1 MAVVT
6 DATNDPRIDVVKKLV
21 VWLIGV
27 GLSTNLLVTSPAAAQ
42 TTSSPEVVQA
52 AAELASIM
60 SKDLLTQMTN
70 QMTAQVWPQ
79 IEAKARGSLD
89 TETLAELRAEFE
101 RVVVNFVTQSLKDMP
116 GIYARY
122 FTVDEL
128 HDMAAFYR
136 TSTGQKALQRM
147 PKVLGESYGLLLPRL
162 PGLQEELKQAT
173 ARIMTKHG
181 KVP

>member
-1 MAVVT
+1 LRV
-6 DATNDPRIDVVKKLV
+6 DAVKKFV
-21 VWLIGV
+21 TWLIGV
-27 GLSTNLLVTSPAAAQ
+27 GISANLLATSPATAQ
-42 TTSSPEVVQA
+42 SASSPEAVQA

-60 SKDLLTQMTN
+60 SKDLLAQMTN
-70 QMTAQVWPQ
+70 QMTAQAWPQ

-89 TETLAELRAEFE
+89 PQTLAELRTEFE
-101 RVVVNFVTQSLKDMP
+101 RVVVNFVTQSLKEMP

-147 PKVLGESYGLLLPRL
+147 PQVLGESYGLLLPRL
-162 PGLQEELKQAT
+162 PGLQQELRQAT

-181 KVP
+181 LAP

>member
-1 MAVVT
+1 
-6 DATNDPRIDVVKKLV
+6 
-21 VWLIGV
+21 
-27 GLSTNLLVTSPAAAQ
+27 
-42 TTSSPEVVQA
+42 
-52 AAELASIM
+52 
-60 SKDLLTQMTN
+60 
-70 QMTAQVWPQ
+70 
-79 IEAKARGSLD
+79 
-89 TETLAELRAEFE
+89 
-101 RVVVNFVTQSLKDMP
+101 MP

-162 PGLQEELKQAT
+162 PGLQHELQEAT

-181 KVP
+181 LALVDWCSAVNVIRAMRVDGAMRGLLRLVLFVTLWPR

>member
-1 MAVVT
+1 
-6 DATNDPRIDVVKKLV
+6 VKKFV
-21 VWLIGV
+21 TWFIGV
-27 GLSTNLLVTSPAAAQ
+27 GISANLLAMSPATAQ
-42 TTSSPEVVQA
+42 SAISPEAVQA
-52 AAELASIM
+52 AAELASVM
-60 SKDLLTQMTN
+60 SRDLLAQMTN

-79 IEAKARGSLD
+79 IEAKARGRVD
-89 TETLAELRAEFE
+89 TQTLAELRAEFE

-162 PGLQEELKQAT
+162 PGLQQELQQAT
-173 ARIMTKHG
+173 VKIMSKHG
-181 KVP
+181 LVP

>member
-1 MAVVT
+1 M
-6 DATNDPRIDVVKKLV
+6 KKIV

-27 GLSTNLLVTSPAAAQ
+27 GVWVNLLAMSPAAAQ
-42 TTSSPEVVQA
+42 ATSSPEALQA
-52 AAELASIM
+52 ATELASIM
-60 SKDLLTQMTN
+60 SKDLLAQMTN

-89 TETLAELRAEFE
+89 RETLAELRVEFE
-101 RVVVNFVTQSLKDMP
+101 RVVVNFVTQSLKEMP

-162 PGLQEELKQAT
+162 PGLQQELQQAT
-173 ARIMTKHG
+173 ARIMTNHN

>member
-1 MAVVT
+1 
-6 DATNDPRIDVVKKLV
+6 VKKIV
-21 VWLIGV
+21 VWLIWAGV
-27 GLSTNLLVTSPAAAQ
+27 SINLLVVSPAGAQ
-42 TTSSPEVVQA
+42 TPSSSETIQA

-60 SKDLLTQMTN
+60 SKDLLAQMTN

-79 IEAKARGSLD
+79 IEAKARGGLD
-89 TETLAELRAEFE
+89 AETLAELRAEFE
-101 RVVVNFVTQSLKDMP
+101 RVVLDFATQSLKDMP

-128 HDMAAFYR
+128 HDMTAFYR

-162 PGLQEELKQAT
+162 TGLQQELRQAT

-181 KVP
+181 MAP

>member
-1 MAVVT
+1 
-6 DATNDPRIDVVKKLV
+6 VKKIV
-21 VWLIGV
+21 VWLIWV
-27 GLSTNLLVTSPAAAQ
+27 VISTNLLVISSARAQ
-42 TTSSPEVVQA
+42 TPSSPEPLQA
-52 AAELASIM
+52 ATELASIM
-60 SKDLLTQMTN
+60 SKDLLAQMTN

-79 IEAKARGSLD
+79 IEAKARGNVD
-89 TETLAELRAEFE
+89 PGTLAELRAEFE
-101 RVVVNFVTQSLKDMP
+101 RVVLDFVTQSLKDMP

-128 HDMAAFYR
+128 HEMAAFYR

-162 PGLQEELKQAT
+162 TGLQQELQQAT
-173 ARIMTKHG
+173 TRIMIKHG

>member
-1 MAVVT
+1 MKKFVT
-6 DATNDPRIDVVKKLV
+6 
-21 VWLIGV
+21 WFIGV
-27 GLSTNLLVTSPAAAQ
+27 GISANLLAMSPATAQ
-42 TTSSPEVVQA
+42 SAISPEAVQA
-52 AAELASIM
+52 AAELASVL
-60 SKDLLTQMTN
+60 SKDLLAQMTN

-79 IEAKARGSLD
+79 IEAKARGRVD
-89 TETLAELRAEFE
+89 TQTLAELRAEFE

-147 PKVLGESYGLLLPRL
+147 PKGLGESYGLLLPRL
-162 PGLQEELKQAT
+162 PGLQQELQQAT
-173 ARIMTKHG
+173 VRIMSKHG
-181 KVP
+181 LAP

>member
-1 MAVVT
+1 
-6 DATNDPRIDVVKKLV
+6 VKKFV
-21 VWLIGV
+21 TWVIGV
-27 GLSTNLLVTSPAAAQ
+27 GLSANLLAICPAATQ
-42 TTSSPEVVQA
+42 TTNSPEAVQA

-79 IEAKARGSLD
+79 IEAKARGGVD
-89 TETLAELRAEFE
+89 TATLAELRAEFE

-128 HDMAAFYR
+128 HDMTAFYR

-162 PGLQEELKQAT
+162 PGLQQELQQAT
-173 ARIMTKHG
+173 VRIMTKHG
-181 KVP
+181 VAP

>member
-1 MAVVT
+1 MRVVG
-6 DATNDPRIDVVKKLV
+6 VKKIL
-21 VWLIGV
+21 VWLV
-27 GLSTNLLVTSPAAAQ
+27 GLGICATVLATSPAAAQ
-42 TTSSPEVVQA
+42 TTSSPEAVQA
-52 AAELASIM
+52 ATELASIM
-60 SKDLLTQMTN
+60 SKDLLAQMTN
-70 QMTAQVWPQ
+70 QMTARVWPQ

-89 TETLAELRAEFE
+89 AETLAELRTEFE
-101 RVVVNFVTQSLKDMP
+101 HVVVNFVTQSLKDMP

-162 PGLQEELKQAT
+162 PGLQQELQEAT

>member
-1 MAVVT
+1 
-6 DATNDPRIDVVKKLV
+6 VKKIV
-21 VWLIGV
+21 VWLIWVGV
-27 GLSTNLLVTSPAAAQ
+27 SINLLVISPAGAQ
-42 TTSSPEVVQA
+42 TPSSSETIQA
-52 AAELASIM
+52 ATELASIM
-60 SKDLLTQMTN
+60 SKDLLAQMTK

-79 IEAKARGSLD
+79 IEAKARGSVD
-89 TETLAELRAEFE
+89 AETLAEVRAEFE
-101 RVVVNFVTQSLKDMP
+101 RVVLDFVTQSLKDMP

-128 HDMAAFYR
+128 HDMTAFYR

-162 PGLQEELKQAT
+162 TGLQQELRQAT

-181 KVP
+181 LAP

>member
-1 MAVVT
+1 LRG
-6 DATNDPRIDVVKKLV
+6 DAVKKFV
-21 VWLIGV
+21 TWFIGV
-27 GLSTNLLVTSPAAAQ
+27 GISANLLVTSPATAQ
-42 TTSSPEVVQA
+42 SASSPDAVQA

-60 SKDLLTQMTN
+60 SKDLLAQMTN

-79 IEAKARGSLD
+79 IETKARGSVD
-89 TETLAELRAEFE
+89 TQTLAELRAEFE

-162 PGLQEELKQAT
+162 PGLQHELQQAT
-173 ARIMTKHG
+173 ARIMTEHG
-181 KVP
+181 LTP

>member
-1 MAVVT
+1 
-6 DATNDPRIDVVKKLV
+6 VKKIAA
-21 VWLIGV
+21 WLIGV
-27 GLSTNLLVTSPAAAQ
+27 GVSANLLAANPAVAQ
-42 TTSSPEVVQA
+42 STSSPEAVQA

-60 SKDLLTQMTN
+60 SKDLLAQMTN
-70 QMTAQVWPQ
+70 QMAAQVWPQ
-79 IEAKARGSLD
+79 IEAKARGNLD
-89 TETLAELRAEFE
+89 PQTLAELRTEFE
-101 RVVVNFVTQSLKDMP
+101 RVVVSFVTQSLKDMP

-162 PGLQEELKQAT
+162 PGLQQELQQAT
-173 ARIMTKHG
+173 ARVMTKHG
-181 KVP
+181 LVPQTLHAP

>member
-1 MAVVT
+1 
-6 DATNDPRIDVVKKLV
+6 VKTIAA
-21 VWLIGV
+21 WLIGV
-27 GLSTNLLVTSPAAAQ
+27 GVSANLLAANPAVAQ
-42 TTSSPEVVQA
+42 STSSPEAVQA

-60 SKDLLTQMTN
+60 SKDLLAQMAN

-79 IEAKARGSLD
+79 IEAKARGNLD
-89 TETLAELRAEFE
+89 PQTLAELRTEFE

-162 PGLQEELKQAT
+162 PGLQQELQQAT
-173 ARIMTKHG
+173 AKIMTKRG
-181 KVP
+181 LVP

>member
-1 MAVVT
+1 MRVVAV
-6 DATNDPRIDVVKKLV
+6 RKIV

-27 GLSTNLLVTSPAAAQ
+27 GLSANLLATSPAAAQ
-42 TTSSPEVVQA
+42 TTSSPEALQA

-60 SKDLLTQMTN
+60 SKDLLAQMTN
-70 QMTAQVWPQ
+70 QMTARVWPQ

-89 TETLAELRAEFE
+89 AETLAELRAEFE
-101 RVVVNFVTQSLKDMP
+101 RVVVNFVTQSLQDMP
-116 GIYARY
+116 AIYARY

-162 PGLQEELKQAT
+162 PGLQQELQEAT
-173 ARIMTKHG
+173 ARIMTKHS

>member
-1 MAVVT
+1 LRV
-6 DATNDPRIDVVKKLV
+6 DAVKKFV
-21 VWLIGV
+21 TWLIGV
-27 GLSTNLLVTSPAAAQ
+27 GISVNVLVTSPATAQ
-42 TTSSPEVVQA
+42 STSSPEAVQA

-60 SKDLLTQMTN
+60 SRDLLAQMTN
-70 QMTAQVWPQ
+70 QMTAHVWPQ
-79 IEAKARGSLD
+79 IEAKARGRLD
-89 TETLAELRAEFE
+89 TQALAELRAEFE

-136 TSTGQKALQRM
+136 TSTGQKALQSM

-162 PGLQEELKQAT
+162 PGLQQELQQAT
-173 ARIMTKHG
+173 ARIMTKHDL
-181 KVP
+181 VP